1 MNRRRRGFTFVE
13 LLMVIIVMGLL
24 SGLAILKYID
34 LRNRALAAQ
43 ASADLETVRLAAYS
57 AWYETGSWPGD
68 VGPGVLPVELVPY
81 LPKGFSFQRTEYA
94 LDWENFVPPGGGTSA
109 GMQLGVVLSASNAR
123 LSNALVQ
130 TLGNR
135 GGPFVVNG
143 AEVTF
148 VIVGPDGTI

>member
-1 MNRRRRGFTFVE
+1 MNRMRRGFTFVE
-13 LLMVIIVMGLL
+13 LLMVIVVMGLL
-24 SGLAILKYID
+24 SGLAVLKYID

-81 LPKGFSFQRTEYA
+81 LPKGFSFQRTEYT
-94 LDWENFVPPGGGTSA
+94 LDWENFAPPGGGTSA

-130 TLGNR
+130 TLGNK
-135 GGPFVVNG
+135 GPFVVNG
-143 AEVTF
+143 ADITY
-148 VIVGPDGTI
+148 VIVGPDGRI